1 MPAKSRR
8 AKAAKGQWAERLET
22 GAANAAAASALEPNN
37 EVQEMQQL
45 DAPTFDVA
53 GFGEVQPRPI
63 AVAGAHPIYLPL
75 CFHVDDGNLR
85 LCCSAEVC
93 VGLTVTQLCA

>member
-8 AKAAKGQWAERLET
+8 AKAAKGQWAERLDT
-22 GAANAAAASALEPNN
+22 GAANAAAASGSGLEPNN

-45 DAPTFDVA
+45 DEPTDDPVGRRIDDVLTTAQTFDVA

-63 AVAGAHPIYLPL
+63 AV
-75 CFHVDDGNLR
+75 
-85 LCCSAEVC
+85 
-93 VGLTVTQLCA
+93 TT